1 MSRGKHEK
9 IVAGSKRSQSKK
21 AVSGAKYS
29 TDACKIVWCFDDL
42 DTAGAFAF
50 NLTREDFDYKEV
62 LQKIIAY
69 SNMTWSEVKRQTHD
83 NGKSK
88 HHFLEPETLS
98 PSARERI
105 RVKRLEERSDS
116 IFSFA
121 LQNRLRIIGYR
132 ENEMFHAV
140 WYDPQHEFCPSHRK

>member
-1 MSRGKHEK
+1 MSKGKHEK
-9 IVAGSKRSQSKK
+9 TVVGSKSRQSKK
-21 AVSGAKYS
+21 TVSGDKYS
-29 TDACKIVWCFDDL
+29 TDNCKIVWRFDDL
-42 DTAGAFAF
+42 DIAGAFAF
-50 NLTREDFDYKEV
+50 DLNRGDFEHKEV

-88 HHFLEPETLS
+88 HHFLGVESLS
-98 PSARERI
+98 PAACERI
-105 RVKRLEERSDS
+105 RAKHLEERSDS

-132 ENEMFHAV
+132 DNEKFCAV
-140 WYDPQHEFCPSHRK
+140 WFDPLHEFCPSRRK